1 MGKMNELSAL
11 ADEIREMGEKLTR
24 MSGQIRDLFTGQED
38 DAQESTQVPVDTP
51 AVTLEE
57 VRAVLARKTRVS
69 KENTEAIRELLKK
82 HGAERLSQI
91 PQEEYAAVL
100 KEAEV
105 IPDA

>member
-24 MSGQIRDLFTGQED
+24 MSGQIRDLFTEQED
-38 DAQESTQVPVDTP
+38 VAQESTQVPVDTP

>member
-38 DAQESTQVPVDTP
+38 DAQESTQI
-51 AVTLEE
+51 TLEE

-69 KENTEAIRELLKK
+69 KENTEAIRQLLKK

>member
-38 DAQESTQVPVDTP
+38 DAQESTQI
-51 AVTLEE
+51 TLEE

>member
-38 DAQESTQVPVDTP
+38 DAQESTQI
-51 AVTLEE
+51 TLEE

-69 KENTEAIRELLKK
+69 KENTEAIRNLLKK